1 MNKVMGRSLALLLCA
16 GSLANIAAK
25 NDYTVINEEDRWNYI
40 YNNLDR
46 KKMPLDT
53 IEPISVKI
61 TGSKDVYGYPTGEI
75 YYNDNFR
82 CGTELYRNFPSFVS
96 GVIGQGYG
104 TPTGTFASNTFTYLI
119 AKNSSGDFDYGW
131 YAGDSKFT
139 TSWAS
144 KASTSNYNGSYN
156 IAFLGDCGSHK
167 IDPTIKDVIKAAEAT
182 GYSRARLTI
191 DLLNYITRDE
201 SLDQLKS
208 MWVSNNEDWNNY
220 HLGRAFYYLY
230 LSKATTY
237 GGFDCVSTNCPASKT
252 DVYDLYGNSSNTTH
266 RSYEFNFRSNEPQF
280 TYVDVAYE
288 TRRYTYSKEQ
298 GKYVPG
304 KWESYNQTFCREY
317 IGYDLGSGPETSSSC
332 DKYDDVTIKV
342 TGSNFGKTAEQKFFE
357 HDSLD
362 EFRVRWRT
370 LIAEGQTNKG
380 AHDMQVWDT
389 TYSDILKFVRK
400 YYVSIGGNQAE
411 GSVDFNGGFYNAG
424 TKFDKIVAVPKAGYV
439 FDRWNISADNGGGV
453 LSYNRALTD
462 FVVRGD
468 STLYAIFAKKTD
480 ENTHVVTFTDF
491 DGIVLGRDTVLT
503 GHPAIAP
510 NAPSR
515 KGLTFKGWDKAFNK
529 VTEDITVK
537 AVYESMK
544 LTHRFSLAGFKTAE
558 SADDV
563 TLNTPNNCFVVSNG
577 HFNESGMPL
586 DYRVDVTVKN
596 TGACAQNEQV
606 NVWFN
611 AGDLK
616 KLDIVVGG
624 VEKFDVS
631 ALSLGNSISKV
642 EFWFKRFEVQFMVVN
657 LNGNLGYSTMK
668 KEYVPEGMSATPP
681 PPDEVPAQRGFVFS
695 EWGTDYSKI
704 VKNTTVAA
712 QYRELK
718 SFWVHFRDYDESV
731 ILDSLYYQGDKV
743 VIPEKPE
750 HSGLTFKGWDNMPDV
765 FEYDKVTEITATY
778 EAKSNP
784 EFDFTVADY
793 KTAKTVSDLDVQGPN
808 KCFVLQ
814 EKSFMQY
821 DKEKDYAEGKEDAL
835 QYHLAVN
842 FKIEDSDECSNDSLV
857 NIWKFNIQ
865 NKVASTVKVNG
876 VEDVIWN
883 AGSSMGYLHFNY
895 TWFRIR
901 FLGDDRVVSSDG
913 TVIKENTI
921 LKTEL
926 VGQGLSATPP
936 EDTKL
941 RCKIFKQWDRKYTE
955 IKSSYNVYGEYE
967 NTPSKKVTFKDF
979 DGSVLQDS
987 VYCDDEIVVAPKDP
1001 VHKGLIFKGWDQKV
1015 EEIESST
1022 SVTATYEVE
1031 KAPEYS
1037 FTVTNYEKAVKA
1049 TDANVKT
1056 PNNCFVVA
1064 TQAFKDLSDGYDYTE
1079 GNKDPWRYIL
1089 EVEVDV
1095 ADTGSCANDSLANI
1109 WRFYSKTDHNL
1120 DVMVNTLKAKD
1131 LFIQILTIEKIGVK
1145 FQYLWYPVVFA
1156 DYDGKVLKTEIVGEK
1171 QAATPPKDPTRSLYK
1186 FKGWK
1191 FIDEGVGYECI
1202 SSNMLGRGASI
1213 NNQITFVAD
1222 YEKLPTVVVT
1232 FLDFNGTLV
1241 GKEEILKGA
1250 SETSV
1255 KPPVHAGLT
1264 FVGWS
1269 KDLNLITKN
1278 DSVYAVYKVAAT
1290 PDFVYTISGLEV
1302 GKSSKDLKIKT
1313 PNSCFKA
1320 SVKELYL
1327 DNKKYEG
1334 KLEAGKY
1341 VMYMNLAVSD
1351 TDKCADD
1358 SLVNI
1363 WKTLSQKN
1371 INDILVINGNPAY
1384 FSGEKL
1390 NGEIVYSF
1398 ELKKSD
1404 KESIPGVKM
1413 APQFK
1418 LATIGRN
1425 IQVMN
1430 ARKGSA
1436 YAVLDMQGNVI
1447 TSGTV
1452 DSANFNVTM
1461 SRSGAYVVRVGSVAQ
1476 LVRVK

>member
-1 MNKVMGRSLALLLCA
+1 MNKVMGSALTFLLCA
-16 GSLANIAAK
+16 GTFANATFEKA
-25 NDYTVINEEDRWNYI
+25 NELLLQQQYLEEG
-40 YNNLDR
+40 
-46 KKMPLDT
+46 PLDPKG
-53 IEPISVKI
+53 PITVEYK
-61 TGSKDVYGYPTGEI
+61 GLDASKSYPTGKI
-75 YYNDNFR
+75 YYNDVAF
-82 CGTELYRNFPSFVS
+82 C
-96 GVIGQGYG
+96 GYG
-104 TPTGTFASNTFTYLI
+104 KQYRYMPTLI
-119 AKNSSGDFDYGW
+119 YGVLGNSYSLLKSTDNESFHYG
-131 YAGDSKFT
+131 YT
-139 TSWAS
+139 
-144 KASTSNYNGSYN
+144 YNGNALTFSSN
-156 IAFLGDCGSHK
+156 IGEPENWFFYDDCGKHEVEMSIEDILK
-167 IDPTIKDVIKAAEAT
+167 KA
-182 GYSRARLTI
+182 YSSEKKYGKVRLTI
-191 DLLNYITRDE
+191 DRLRYTYSYEESIDNNNSYELWWLSGKTRDWADDRR
-201 SLDQLKS
+201 LA
-208 MWVSNNEDWNNY
+208 
-220 HLGRAFYYLY
+220 RAIYYVY
-230 LSKATTY
+230 LSK
-237 GGFDCVSTNCPASKT
+237 PASVYQEIADEKGQIRSYGNLFNSEFT
-252 DVYDLYGNSSNTTH
+252 LNYDDAVGVRTVYDIYAPDIPN
-266 RSYEFNFRSNEPQF
+266 
-280 TYVDVAYE
+280 DVRITRQA
-288 TRRYTYSKEQ
+288 RRYTYSAADQ
-298 GKYVPG
+298 KYVAG
-304 KWESYNQTFCREY
+304 EWFNVSSVLTNNVQNYKEY
-317 IGYDLGSGPETSSSC
+317 YDTVLVKKDLGYFARG
-332 DKYDDVTIKV
+332 
-342 TGSNFGKTAEQKFFE
+342 
-357 HDSLD
+357 DSLVEIRD
-362 EFRVRWRT
+362 RIIYNVAQT
-370 LIAEGQTNKG
+370 YGQTVVDSTFSGMMRVTPKYKVQASKG
-380 AHDMQVWDT
+380 
-389 TYSDILKFVRK
+389 
-400 YYVSIGGNQAE
+400 
-411 GSVDFNGGFYNAG
+411 
-424 TKFDKIVAVPKAGYV
+424 
-439 FDRWNISADNGGGV
+439 NGGGTIV
-453 LSYNRALTD
+453 TVNDYYKAGETVSLKATANAGYLFDCWESNGVCVSKSSKFDLK
-462 FVVRGD
+462 VRGD
-468 STLYAIFAKKTD
+468 SALTAFFIEKL
-480 ENTHVVTFTDF
+480 ESNTRVVTFVDF
-491 DGIVLGRDTVLT
+491 NDVVLGRDTILT
-503 GHPAIAP
+503 SRSATAP
-510 NAPSR
+510 NAPVH
-515 KGLTFKGWDKAFNK
+515 KGLTFKGWDKAFDN
-529 VTEDITVK
+529 VTENITVR
-537 AVYESMK
+537 AVYDAKNLSFEFK
-544 LTHRFSLAGFKTAE
+544 IDGFKTAE
-558 SADDV
+558 SADDI
-563 TLNTPNNCFVVSNG
+563 TFTTPNECFIVSKG
-577 HFNESGMPL
+577 RFNEKGLPL
-586 DYRVDVTVKN
+586 DYRVVVTVKN
-596 TGACAQNEQV
+596 TGSCADDELS
-606 NVWFN
+606 NVWN
-611 AGDLK
+611 SVNDLK
-616 KLDIVVGG
+616 KLDIVVNG
-624 VEKFDVS
+624 VKKYQVYAMS
-631 ALSLGNSISKV
+631 TGRIAISSV
-642 EFWFKRFEVQFMVVN
+642 EFWFQRFEVQFMAVN
-657 LNGNLGYSTMK
+657 VNGKQGYSVMK
-668 KEYVPEGMSATPP
+668 QEYVPEGMSATPP
-681 PPDEVPAQRGFVFS
+681 PSEDVPAQRGFVFS
-695 EWGTDYSKI
+695 EWGTDYSEI
-704 VKNTTVAA
+704 VKNTTVSA
-712 QYRELK
+712 QYRELQP
-718 SFWVHFRDYDESV
+718 FWVNVSDYDGST
-731 ILDSLYYQGDKV
+731 ISDSLYYEGDEV
-743 VIPEKPE
+743 VIPENPE
-750 HSGLTFKGWDNMPDV
+750 HAGLTFKGWDNIPDV
-765 FEYDKVTEITATY
+765 FELKETTWIKATY

-784 EFDFTVADY
+784 EYNFTVADY

-814 EKSFMQY
+814 EKSFKQY
-821 DKEKDYAEGKEDAL
+821 DEEKDYVEGKEDAL
-835 QYHLAVN
+835 QYNLEVS
-842 FKIEDSDECSNDSLV
+842 FKIEDTDECSNDSLV

-865 NKVASTVKVNG
+865 NKVTSTVKVNG
-876 VEDVIWN
+876 VENVIWN
-883 AGSSMGYLHFNY
+883 TGSTMGNLHFNY
-895 TWFRIR
+895 TWFRIQ
-901 FLGDDRVVSSDG
+901 FLDDDRVVSSDG
-913 TVIKENTI
+913 TVIKENTV
-921 LKTEL
+921 LKSEL

-936 EDTKL
+936 ENPKL

-955 IKSSYNVYGEYE
+955 VEGSNKVFAEYE
-967 NTPSKKVTFKDF
+967 YGPSKKVTFKDF
-979 DGSVLQDS
+979 DGTVLQDS

-1001 VHKGLIFKGWDQKV
+1001 VHKGLTFKGWDKKL
-1015 EEIESST
+1015 EEIENST
-1022 SVTATYEVE
+1022 YVTATYEVK

-1049 TDANVKT
+1049 NDANVKT
-1056 PNNCFVVA
+1056 PNNCFIVA
-1064 TQAFKDLSDGYDYTE
+1064 KQAFKDLSDGNDYTE

-1191 FIDEGVGYECI
+1191 FIDEGVGYESI

-1371 INDILVINGNPAY
+1371 INDILVINGIPAY